1 VTGTTIGTV
10 GSARLA
16 RVDAHGLV
24 TPADA
29 RWSLDWWIG
38 GDDRWHRPADEPSA
52 RQSLVDSVPVVRT
65 AVRVPGGDAVQHA
78 YAVGGDIAVV
88 DVANESPSPFVLAL
102 VVRGA
107 RDLVVDGATVS
118 VDSRPTLVTHAP
130 PSRWA
135 IGEVGTTEA
144 VVRGGRAVSGPV
156 PPHHG
161 RAGRLEA
168 AFLYPVAHRATL
180 RAALRLGSAG
190 EPVDPARL
198 RGPED
203 ARRGW
208 AAQLGRGMQVE
219 LPDARLAGTLR
230 AARAAALLESTIDP
244 VDPLV
249 VAALEDWGFDDEA
262 SAAWSRLG
270 WGARRVAGRRTK
282 AAACWSDVAAH
293 RDGTAPLLLAA
304 RSLLAHEGADGVL
317 TLLGELPPAW
327 SGQPITVH
335 DAPTRG
341 GPVSYAVRWHGP
353 RPALLWEAPAGTT
366 LRAPGLDPTWS
377 TDEPRGDALLAARV
391 A

>member
-1 VTGTTIGTV
+1 VTSTTIGTV
-10 GSARLA
+10 GSAKLA
-16 RVDAHGLV
+16 RVDPHGLV

-38 GDDRWHRPADEPSA
+38 ADDRWHRPADEPSA
-52 RQSLVDSVPVVRT
+52 RQSLVESVPVVRT

-78 YAVGGDIAVV
+78 YAVGGDLAVV

-107 RDLVVDGATVS
+107 RDLAVDGAIVS
-118 VDSRPTLVTHAP
+118 LDGRPALVTHAP

-135 IGEVGTTEA
+135 VGEVGTTEE
-144 VVRGGRAVSGPV
+144 VVRSGRAVSGPV
-156 PPHHG
+156 PRRHE
-161 RAGRLEA
+161 RSGRLEA
-168 AFLYPVAHRATL
+168 AFLYPVAHRATF

-198 RGPED
+198 PGPDD
-203 ARRGW
+203 AVRGW

-219 LPDARLAGTLR
+219 LPDARLAGALR
-230 AARAAALLESTIDP
+230 AARASALLEAVIDP

-249 VAALEDWGFDDEA
+249 VAALEDWGFDAEA
-262 SAAWSRLG
+262 GAAWSRLG
-270 WGARRVAGRRTK
+270 WRARRVAGRRTK
-282 AAACWSDVAAH
+282 EAGHWSDVAAQGG
-293 RDGTAPLLLAA
+293 RGAPLLLAA
-304 RSLLAHEGADGVL
+304 RSLLAHEDAAGAV
-317 TLLGELPPAW
+317 TLLGDLPPGW
-327 SGQPITVH
+327 RGQPITVH
-335 DAPTRG
+335 DAPTRA

-366 LRAPGLDPTWS
+366 LRAPGLDPTWT

>member
-1 VTGTTIGTV
+1 MTSTTIGTV

-16 RVDAHGLV
+16 RVDPRGLV

-88 DVANESPSPFVLAL
+88 DVANESPMPFVLAL

-107 RDLVVDGATVS
+107 GDIAADGATVR
-118 VDSRPTLVTHAP
+118 VDGRPALVTPAP

-135 IGEVGTTEA
+135 IGEVGTTEE
-144 VVRGGRAVSGPV
+144 VVRGGGAVSGPA
-156 PPHHG
+156 PPRHERSG
-161 RAGRLEA
+161 GLEA

-180 RAALRLGSAG
+180 RAALLLASAG

-198 RGPED
+198 PGPED
-203 ARRGW
+203 ALRGW
-208 AAQLGRGMQVE
+208 AAQLRRGLQVE
-219 LPDARLAGTLR
+219 LPDARLAGALQ
-230 AARAAALLESTIDP
+230 AARAAALLEATIDP
-244 VDPLV
+244 VDPHV
-249 VAALEDWGFDDEA
+249 VAALEDWGFDAEA
-262 SAAWSRLG
+262 GAAWSGLR
-270 WGARRVAGRRTK
+270 WRARRVAGRRRK
-282 AAACWSDVAAH
+282 EPGHWSDVAAQD
-293 RDGTAPLLLAA
+293 DGGARLLLAA
-304 RSLLAHEGADGVL
+304 RSLLAHEGPDGAVA
-317 TLLGELPPAW
+317 LLGDLPPAW
-327 SGQPITVH
+327 RGQPITVH
-335 DAPTRG
+335 DAPTRA

-366 LRAPGLDPTWS
+366 LRAPGLDPTWT